1 MPGKLLA
8 VAATIAAASIAAN
21 AAAQNAQDTLK
32 AIEDTGIISI
42 GYRESSAP
50 FSYISSDQKPV
61 GYSIDLCMEIVEAV
75 KAELELDSIE
85 VKWVPVNPQTRIPL
99 ITDRTIQLECGSTT
113 NTLTRQEQVD
123 FSHITFITGTKLVVK
138 QSSGIKQIE
147 DLEGKTLA
155 LAQGTTNERA
165 VKAVIEE
172 KGLNTKVLSVKDH
185 AEGFLALETDR
196 ADAYSTDHILLYG
209 LIDKA
214 KNPTDYMVVG
224 RFLSYDPYALMVPRN
239 DSAFRLA
246 VNRKLSELFRTGRI
260 SGIYEKWFQPMGVP
274 MSDLLLASFV
284 LQGLPE

>member
-239 DSAFRLA
+239 DSPFRLA